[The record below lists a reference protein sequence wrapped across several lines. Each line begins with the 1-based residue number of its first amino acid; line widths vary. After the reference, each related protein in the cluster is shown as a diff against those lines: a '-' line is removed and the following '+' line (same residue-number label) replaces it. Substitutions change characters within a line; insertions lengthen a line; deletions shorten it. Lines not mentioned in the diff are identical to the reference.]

1 MIGPPT
7 HANVSPYH
15 FLIIIGD
22 PIFKQHMPWDEIQF
36 FISRIR
42 DFILRN
48 LIVPSLSLSCSLFLP
63 SAQRW
68 EKQVRAPTMW
78 HHWPS
83 QGVTTWCKKKGCVPH
98 RLPLIILPTDE
109 LLIYAS
115 PTTEML
121 LPNEHD
127 SNNITHREL
136 CRHKFTH
143 SSGGI
148 KQCW

>member
-1 MIGPPT
+1 MQTLAPT
-7 HANVSPYH
+7 TSLSSSVTQSSSNTCREMRSNSLSLAFEISSYVIWL
-15 FLIIIGD
+15 FL
-22 PIFKQHMPWDEIQF
+22 
-36 FISRIR
+36 
-42 DFILRN
+42 
-48 LIVPSLSLSCSLFLP
+48 VSLSLSCSLFLP